1 MKART
6 PSPPPAAAAQ
16 PRRQAAG
23 RPPGR
28 PAGGDPREGLSRER
42 IVREALALVDAQGLA
57 GFSTRKLGER
67 LGVQAMSLYH
77 HFPSKQHLFDALVD
91 HALSLVAVPPD
102 GLPPLERLRRS
113 AQAYRAMAQQ
123 VPALFPLV
131 AIHRLNTAQ
140 GVRFIESLL
149 SMVHAVVPDDE
160 LAARHFRAIGYFLAG
175 CGIDETSGYARGPSA
190 AEPVGADEVARCCP
204 RLTAAAP
211 YFQRSHWDRTFEL
224 GLQALLD
231 AAARDGRRLRSTRRV
246 LRRGS

>member
-1 MKART
+1 MKARST
-6 PSPPPAAAAQ
+6 SPPAGGPGT
-16 PRRQAAG
+16 RTAG
-23 RPPGR
+23 RPLRRAPD
-28 PAGGDPREGLSRER
+28 GGPREGLSRER

-91 HALSLVAVPPD
+91 HALSLVVVPPA
-102 GLPPLERLRRS
+102 GLPPLERLRRA

-140 GVRFIESLL
+140 GVRFIESVL

-160 LAARHFRAIGYFLAG
+160 LAARHFRVLGYFLAG
-175 CGIDETSGYARGPSA
+175 CGIDETAGYARGPSA

-204 RLTAAAP
+204 RLVAAAP
-211 YFQRSHWDRTFEL
+211 YFQPAHWDRSFEL

-231 AAARDGRRLRSTRRV
+231 AAARDGRRLRAARTAS
-246 LRRGS
+246 RRGS